1 MTGEGAGDILNRGTH
16 SIPGAAEPPMK
27 REIVVMENLA
37 FIDIF
42 LRYRGVNN

>member
-1 MTGEGAGDILNRGTH
+1 
-16 SIPGAAEPPMK
+16 MK
-27 REIVVMENLA
+27 REIVVMDNLA

>member
-1 MTGEGAGDILNRGTH
+1 MILYKHDIF
-16 SIPGAAEPPMK
+16 PGAAAPSMK
-27 REIVVMENLA
+27 REILVMDNEA

>member
-1 MTGEGAGDILNRGTH
+1 
-16 SIPGAAEPPMK
+16 MK

>member
-1 MTGEGAGDILNRGTH
+1 MKHEIL
-16 SIPGAAEPPMK
+16 
-27 REIVVMENLA
+27 VMANTE

>member
-1 MTGEGAGDILNRGTH
+1 M
-16 SIPGAAEPPMK
+16 SMK
-27 REIVVMENLA
+27 REILVMANIE

>member
-1 MTGEGAGDILNRGTH
+1 
-16 SIPGAAEPPMK
+16 MK
-27 REIVVMENLA
+27 REILVMANTE